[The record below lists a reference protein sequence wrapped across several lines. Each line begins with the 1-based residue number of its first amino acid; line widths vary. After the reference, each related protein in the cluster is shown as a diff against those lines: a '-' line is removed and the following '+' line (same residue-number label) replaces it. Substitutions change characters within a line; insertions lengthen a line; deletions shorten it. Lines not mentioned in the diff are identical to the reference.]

1 VAKLTSKHS
10 HFENRRKIYFSVDF
24 LFFLYYINTLNGAGK
39 LIFRCCPG
47 RKRLFARGSNK
58 EGFGCQKKR
67 PGEVE
72 KGSEN
77 GRKWVSKRQ
86 KMGGKAAENESAN
99 KKKVFQV
106 LPKGLPNGLFHK

>member
-1 VAKLTSKHS
+1 VSSVAKLISKHS
-10 HFENRRKIYFSVDF
+10 HFENCRKIYFSVDF
-24 LFFLYYINTLNGAGK
+24 LFFLYYINILNNAGK

-67 PGEVE
+67 SGEVE

-77 GRKWVSKRQ
+77 GRKWVSKR
-86 KMGGKAAENESAN
+86 
-99 KKKVFQV
+99 
-106 LPKGLPNGLFHK
+106 